1 MTYVP
6 ASAPPNRSDSAYY
19 GAKNIA
25 RIFGLVCIIG
35 FIFDIVILGLPPQNN
50 AEWRLG
56 FIQEFANRSII
67 LLLGVS
73 LFTFSSV
80 GTHKQLLRLTSR
92 ITMIVGIMFFL
103 LCLGSVVDSI
113 RLNQQTLGAIST
125 QESELRSQIDAAT
138 NSPEGLPEN
147 IDLADLKQVSQQL
160 TQQANALR
168 SDAKRT
174 VFKTGISNIGN
185 LAIVGVGLLGVGR
198 TGMGLSRSRG

>member
-6 ASAPPNRSDSAYY
+6 ASASPNRADSAH

-35 FIFDIVILGLPPQNN
+35 FIFDIIILGLPPQNN

-80 GTHKQLLRLTSR
+80 GTHRRLLKLTSR
-92 ITMIVGIMFFL
+92 ITMITGVMFFL

-113 RLNQQTLGAIST
+113 RLSQQTLGEIST
-125 QESELRSQIDAAT
+125 QESELRSQIDAAR

-147 IDLADLKQVSQQL
+147 IDLSDLKRVSQQL
-160 TQQANALR
+160 TRQANVLR
-168 SDAKRT
+168 SNTKRT
-174 VFKTGISNIGN
+174 VFKSGVSSIGN
-185 LAIVGVGLLGVGR
+185 LAIVGAGLLGVGR
-198 TGMGLSRSRG
+198 TGMGLSRHRG